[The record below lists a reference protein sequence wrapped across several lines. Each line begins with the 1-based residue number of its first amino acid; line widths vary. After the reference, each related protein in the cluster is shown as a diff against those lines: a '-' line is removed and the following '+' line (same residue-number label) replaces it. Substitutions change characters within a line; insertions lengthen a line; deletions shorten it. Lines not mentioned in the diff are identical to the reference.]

1 MPSIFCILDLDAV
14 YLFFLTAR
22 PGAWRGSRFRRDLFF
37 KPRKAVSCF
46 ASGLFFFLV
55 LSVTRR
61 RPLPLGQVLCRHR
74 MMS

>member
-1 MPSIFCILDLDAV
+1 MCDFL
-14 YLFFLTAR
+14 FLTAR
-22 PGAWRGSRFRRDLFF
+22 RRRAVLAGGSVF